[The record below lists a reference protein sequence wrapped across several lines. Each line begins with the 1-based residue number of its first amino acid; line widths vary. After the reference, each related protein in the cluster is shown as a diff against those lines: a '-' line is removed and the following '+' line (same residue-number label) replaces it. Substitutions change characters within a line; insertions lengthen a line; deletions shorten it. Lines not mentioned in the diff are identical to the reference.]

1 MQSQSPKEDKVRS
14 KKFQDFQLRIKIF
27 KGRQLDG
34 NNINPRCV
42 MKFFKETKYTRTL
55 KSSNSPFWDEVF
67 FFNVQTSELDLANE
81 FIELE
86 VQNSTGYSRYETI
99 GSFKLN
105 ALFVYDEPQHS
116 IIQKWLLLGDLEDY
130 LAGPKGYL
138 NVSINVL
145 GPGDEV
151 PVIILLAF

>member
-1 MQSQSPKEDKVRS
+1 MD
-14 KKFQDFQLRIKIF
+14 L
-27 KGRQLDG
+27 G
-34 NNINPRCV
+34 NELI
-42 MKFFKETKYTRTL
+42 
-55 KSSNSPFWDEVF
+55 
-67 FFNVQTSELDLANE
+67 ELD
-81 FIELE
+81 I
-86 VQNSTGYSRYETI
+86 QNYYGYSRYETI

-116 IIQKWLLLGDLEDY
+116 IIHKWLLLSDLEDS

-151 PVIILLAF
+151 PVSFFLTF

>member
-1 MQSQSPKEDKVRS
+1 
-14 KKFQDFQLRIKIF
+14 
-27 KGRQLDG
+27 
-34 NNINPRCV
+34 